1 MNVSQFIKFTFLAVL
16 FVTNNLTLLAQNE
29 ASIFENKNSVQL
41 EFGGHG
47 AFYSVNYERLILNKP
62 RFKTTGQVGFSYYP
76 PKTGTIDLWMPI
88 LVNELYSFGKHHIE
102 LGAGYIFTNE
112 ALRDGNL
119 NAISRSWNGFLTGRI
134 GYRYQKPAGR
144 FLIRVAF
151 TPVIEV
157 QNINESGFHPLA
169 GVSFGYSFGK

>member
-1 MNVSQFIKFTFLAVL
+1 
-16 FVTNNLTLLAQNE
+16 
-29 ASIFENKNSVQL
+29 
-41 EFGGHG
+41 
-47 AFYSVNYERLILNKP
+47 
-62 RFKTTGQVGFSYYP
+62 
-76 PKTGTIDLWMPI
+76 MPI
-88 LVNELYSFGKHHIE
+88 LLNELYSFGKHHIE

-112 ALRDGNL
+112 VLRDGNL